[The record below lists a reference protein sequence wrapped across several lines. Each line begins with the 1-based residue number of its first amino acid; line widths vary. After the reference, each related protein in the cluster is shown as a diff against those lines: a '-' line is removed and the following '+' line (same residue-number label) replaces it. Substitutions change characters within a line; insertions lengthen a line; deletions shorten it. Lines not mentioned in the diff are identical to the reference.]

1 MPMPL
6 EPAAAATT
14 AATSAITWNAAWSFV
29 FELMR
34 ILFGV
39 AVGPGR
45 SSFVS
50 FVVVAV
56 GEERREIVV
65 LWWHVVGCVERCLT
79 KHEFPRSHLLSFLAR
94 ARIIIFYYIWRDHR
108 KTRLK
113 VSLFAC
119 W

>member
-56 GEERREIVV
+56 GRRGER
-65 LWWHVVGCVERCLT
+65 
-79 KHEFPRSHLLSFLAR
+79 LLCCGGMSWGA
-94 ARIIIFYYIWRDHR
+94 WND
-108 KTRLK
+108 
-113 VSLFAC
+113 V
-119 W
+119 